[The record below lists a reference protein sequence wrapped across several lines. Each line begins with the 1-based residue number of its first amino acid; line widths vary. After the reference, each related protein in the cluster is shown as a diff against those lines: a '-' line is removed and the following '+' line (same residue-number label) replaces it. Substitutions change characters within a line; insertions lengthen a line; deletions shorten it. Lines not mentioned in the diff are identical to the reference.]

1 MLHIESYI
9 IRTKKFSIR
18 DINNIDEDLFVDV
31 KNIQSLD
38 ASALDYDYLHGAIC
52 IVYKDKVV
60 LGFKHWDLVDQLWY
74 YFIDA
79 LIQLKSDSKS
89 EFTFPDQPLL
99 VSIEKKGLDYLTI
112 RIQDS
117 IVHVP
122 SMDFI
127 ASMYESAKTFF
138 DCLLL
143 LFPEKSSDIQIS
155 IDQVAALKEAYNL

>member
-1 MLHIESYI
+1 MLQIESYI

-18 DINNIDEDLFVDV
+18 YLDHIDENLFVDI
-31 KNIQSLD
+31 KDSQLMD
-38 ASALDYDYLHGAIC
+38 ASALDYDYLNGAIC
-52 IVYKDKVV
+52 IMYRGKTI
-60 LGFKHWDLVDQLWY
+60 LGFQHWDLVDQLWY
-74 YFIDA
+74 YFIEA
-79 LIQLKSDSKS
+79 LIQLKSESKS